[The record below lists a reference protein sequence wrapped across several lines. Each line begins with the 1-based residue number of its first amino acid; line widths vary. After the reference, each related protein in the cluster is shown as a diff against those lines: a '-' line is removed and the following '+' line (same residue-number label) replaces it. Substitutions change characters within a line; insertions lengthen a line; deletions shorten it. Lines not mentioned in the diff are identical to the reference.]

1 MRFIIT
7 KDTTTIIYFLK
18 YFINSIHDFLRNI
31 VELITL
37 AAGPTIVLL
46 LSTLQSSA
54 ILMIHLPPQQDT
66 TLFLREPI
74 EIVYITTISIYNHP
88 SYNDTQSHKYIYMVR
103 PMCVILYLV
112 FLYCR
117 CILRVLLSLKI

>member
-7 KDTTTIIYFLK
+7 KDTTTIISFLK

-54 ILMIHLPPQQDT
+54 ILMIHLPPQQGT

-88 SYNDTQSHKYIYMVR
+88 SYNDKVINIYIYIYGTPDV
-103 PMCVILYLV
+103 CGIILSIP
-112 FLYCR
+112 
-117 CILRVLLSLKI
+117 ILSVHT